1 MFFRFKPRQDWQE
14 KVVERVFKDRK
25 LVVENLV
32 PFGFVPREN
41 GFSYRAALLGGMVS
55 VEFEI
60 GVDGAVRVEVREAGE
75 KEVLRLSQRSSS
87 SFLSRQ
93 LRKEY
98 EEELWH
104 VAERCFEPDVFR
116 HELTRR
122 LIAHVRTL
130 YGDELEHLWR
140 RSPENAIVR
149 RRDNEKWYAAF
160 LVIPRLKLTGDSKE
174 RTEVLNLRVEPGT
187 LEGCVDH
194 VSRFPGYHMNK
205 KNWVSLCLDGSV
217 PFEELAERLDTS
229 YRLAL
234 K

>member
-187 LEGCVDH
+187 LEGCVDQ
-194 VSRFPGYHMNK
+194 VRRLPGYHMNLK
-205 KNWVSLCLDGSV
+205 HWVCLCLDGSV